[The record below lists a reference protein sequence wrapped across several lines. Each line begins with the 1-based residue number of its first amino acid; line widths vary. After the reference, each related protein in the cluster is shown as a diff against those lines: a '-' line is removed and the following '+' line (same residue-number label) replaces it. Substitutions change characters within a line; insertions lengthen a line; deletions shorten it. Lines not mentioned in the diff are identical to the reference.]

1 MYSFKSQPKEKKK
14 KKEEQRIR
22 LNQVHTGPYML
33 VIIPLDKTTEW
44 HLRLCTRYVYYKRPP
59 DFHRVDKWALL
70 LRL

>member
-1 MYSFKSQPKEKKK
+1 MYSLKSQPQEKK
-14 KKEEQRIR
+14 
-22 LNQVHTGPYML
+22 NQLHTGPYML

-70 LRL
+70 FRL